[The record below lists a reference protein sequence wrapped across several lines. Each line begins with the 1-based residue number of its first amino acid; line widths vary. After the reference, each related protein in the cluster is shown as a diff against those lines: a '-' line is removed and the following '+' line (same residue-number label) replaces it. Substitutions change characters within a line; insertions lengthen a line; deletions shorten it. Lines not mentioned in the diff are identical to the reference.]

1 MEITTELVKQLRDRT
16 GISVM
21 QCRKALEESEG
32 DIEKAE
38 VLLRKRS
45 AGAAEKKS
53 DRELGAGAVGSYL
66 HGTEI
71 GSMVLLSCE
80 TDFVA
85 RNDEFPQLAREIA
98 MQVAATNPTYLT
110 SENISEEARTAALAV
125 FTAEVADKPEEMR
138 EKILDG
144 KMQSYFRDMVLMEQP
159 FIKDESKTIRTL
171 IEEASQKFGERV
183 EITKFTRFSAR

>member
-85 RNDEFPQLAREIA
+85 RNEEFPQLAREIA
-98 MQVAATNPTYLT
+98 MQVAATNPTYLS
-110 SENISEEARTAALAV
+110 SEDISEEARTAALAV
-125 FTAEVADKPEEMR
+125 FTAEVVDKPEDMR